1 MLYSIQFF
9 VYNMPGLVAHYN
21 NFPLMQFYTDID
33 AFAFITRL
41 KSKSRRSDTTAP
53 YFVIN
58 NPQLLPFYVREVH
71 MYTDMDTDSDS
82 DGIFSIYD
90 NLDELRKC
98 VIDNNTSL
106 ETGFS
111 EALAK
116 L

>member
-1 MLYSIQFF
+1 MTTSLQLFI
-9 VYNMPGLVAHYN
+9 YNMPGLVVHDN
-21 NFPLMQFYTDID
+21 NFPFMRFDTDID

-41 KSKSRRSDTTAP
+41 KSTSHISDQTVP

-58 NPQLLPFYVREVH
+58 NPHQLPFYIREVH
-71 MYTDMDTDSDS
+71 MYTDSDS

-106 ETGFS
+106 ATGFS

>member
-1 MLYSIQFF
+1 MSKSIQIF
-9 VYNMPGLVAHYN
+9 VYNMPGLVAHGN
-21 NFPLMQFYTDID
+21 NFPFMRFDTDID

-41 KSKSRRSDTTAP
+41 KSKSSRSDPTAS

-58 NPQLLPFYVREVH
+58 NTQLLPFYIREVH
-71 MYTDMDTDSDS
+71 MYTDSDS

-106 ETGFS
+106 ATGFS
-111 EALAK
+111 DVLAK